1 VAYFAGADA
10 PRLCPHPGG
19 TVNPSSG
26 KLAGMASHT
35 HRPVRLAEKAD
46 ETAFRGADLLT
57 AEEAAVL
64 LRVARKFVYAH
75 APALG
80 GWRLLEDRG
89 PWRFSRRELLAR
101 RSAVGRAPRT
111 GRGAGGRER
120 THTLAGAPMLPAEPR
135 REVR

>member
-1 VAYFAGADA
+1 MGF
-10 PRLCPHPGG
+10 R
-19 TVNPSSG
+19 
-26 KLAGMASHT
+26 T
-35 HRPVRLAEKAD
+35 HRPVRLTEEA
-46 ETAFRGADLLT
+46 ETAFPGPDLLT

-80 GWRLLEDRG
+80 GWRLLGDRG

-101 RSAVGRAPRT
+101 RSAAERIPSRPARASRGT
-111 GRGAGGRER
+111 GARKR